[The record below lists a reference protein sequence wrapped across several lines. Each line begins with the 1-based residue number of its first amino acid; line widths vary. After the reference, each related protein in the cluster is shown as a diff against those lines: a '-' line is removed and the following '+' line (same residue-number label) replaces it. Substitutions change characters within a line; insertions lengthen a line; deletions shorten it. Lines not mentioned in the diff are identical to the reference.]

1 MPDDAQPGARIFVSY
16 AHEDTDLK
24 NELDKH
30 LKVLRRSSKVQVWS
44 DREIVAGELWD
55 QSITSELQQANIIL
69 LLISVD
75 FNVSDFIWDKE
86 LAVAM
91 ARHKEGTA
99 RVVPVILRR
108 CDWTSLPYADL
119 QALPRRAEPVTE
131 YADRDSGLHGDRA
144 RDRGAGRVRQRHGG
158 KRAELLTMTADV
170 SAGPRWRPEGSP

>member
-1 MPDDAQPGARIFVSY
+1 LRTWKEGCVPDDAQPGARIFVSY

-55 QSITSELQQANIIL
+55 QTITSELAQANIIL

-75 FNVSDFIWDKE
+75 FNASDFIWDKE

-131 YADRDSGLHGDRA
+131 YADRDLAFTEIAQGIEELVEYINGTMA
-144 RDRGAGRVRQRHGG
+144 R
-158 KRAELLTMTADV
+158 EP
-170 SAGPRWRPEGSP
+170 SA